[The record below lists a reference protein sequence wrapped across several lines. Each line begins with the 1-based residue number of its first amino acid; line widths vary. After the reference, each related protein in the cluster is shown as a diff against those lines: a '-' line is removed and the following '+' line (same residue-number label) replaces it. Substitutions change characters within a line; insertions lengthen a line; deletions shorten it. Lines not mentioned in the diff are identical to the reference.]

1 MPSFGFTNKKDAG
14 KDGRS
19 KTGLG
24 HLEGLKNNTNSKW
37 WLDPGLRR
45 LHFMLMAISV
55 CQVTNGYDG
64 SLINNLQSLSTWR
77 ESLKHPD
84 ANMLGIF
91 GALQVVGGFIA
102 CLWASPL
109 ADRFGRR
116 YGILAGGL
124 MIIAAGPLQGFAYSQ
139 AQYIIGRVFAGAGNV
154 TAIVG
159 AASLNNELAHPR
171 TRPYITGYY
180 NVIWYIGA
188 IVAAWLCYGLRI
200 QLPDNE
206 WQWRIPSILISFWG
220 VLMLIVFF
228 TVPES
233 PRWLMA
239 KGREEEAAA
248 ILFHHHANDDL
259 EDELVK
265 GEIMEIKLQIETE
278 MTRKTV
284 SKTWKQCFAT
294 PGDRWRMFICIGF
307 ATCIGWTGQSIV
319 SYYNTQILT
328 QAGITETLP
337 QLGINGGL
345 TIFDLLTS
353 ILGAWMSGQMGRR
366 PLFLISFGGMT
377 AAHAVVTGLSAQYA
391 KSKEPSYGY
400 AIIAFIWVESGLY
413 NIALNPLSYAY
424 TAEILSF
431 STRAK
436 GLALYLFTQE
446 WQAIITRYVNPIGLA
461 NLGWKYYIVFLVL
474 YVFETAFVYFYFPET
489 KGRTLEEIAEIFDGS
504 TLSTQALAR
513 VEGAH
518 GDAPVAN
525 DLGYTDSKGDEVQVQ
540 IHEKD

>member
-1 MPSFGFTNKKDAG
+1 MLQLKGKKDAG
-14 KDGRS
+14 KEGRS
-19 KTGLG
+19 KSGLG
-24 HLEGLKNNTNSKW
+24 HLEGLRNNTNPKW
-37 WLDPGLRR
+37 WLDPALRK
-45 LHFMLMAISV
+45 LHFMLMMIAF
-55 CQVTNGYDG
+55 CQITNGYDG
-64 SLINNLQSLSTWR
+64 SLINNLQSLSTWK
-77 ESLKHPD
+77 ESLHHPD
-84 ANMLGIF
+84 ANMLGVF

-102 CLWASPL
+102 CFWASPI

-116 YGILAGGL
+116 YSMLAGGL
-124 MIIAAGPLQGFAYSQ
+124 MIVAAGPLQGFSYSQ

-171 TRPYITGYY
+171 TRPYITGCY
-180 NVIWYIGA
+180 NVIWYVGA
-188 IVAAWLCYGLRI
+188 VVAAWLCYGLRI
-200 QLPDNE
+200 QMPTSE

-220 VLMLIVFF
+220 FIMIGLFLTI
-228 TVPES
+228 PES

-239 KGREEEAAA
+239 KGRDEEAAA
-248 ILFHHHANDDL
+248 ILYRLHANGDTS
-259 EDELVK
+259 DELVH
-265 GEIMEIKLQIETE
+265 GEIMEIRAQLDLEKQQK
-278 MTRKTV
+278 RV
-284 SKTWKQCFAT
+284 SKSWKECFST

-345 TIFDLLTS
+345 TIFDLFTS
-353 ILGAWMSGQMGRR
+353 MFGAWLSGRIGRR

-377 AAHAVVTGLSAQYA
+377 AAHLVVTILSARYA
-391 KSKEPSYGY
+391 ATKVPGLGY

-424 TAEILSF
+424 TSEILSF
-431 STRAK
+431 STRTK

-461 NLGWKYYIVFLVL
+461 NLGWKYYIVFQVFYVL
-474 YVFETAFVYFYFPET
+474 ETLFVYLYFPET
-489 KGRTLEEIAEIFDGS
+489 KGRTLEEIAEIFDG
-504 TLSTQALAR
+504 TT
-513 VEGAH
+513 
-518 GDAPVAN
+518 VAN
-525 DLGYTDSKGDEVQVQ
+525 QVLNELEVGHVVTENYDSKAEEAGEERQ
-540 IHEKD
+540 HEQK